1 MFGDWEKRGGAEGE
15 GIPLLIENQSR
26 TAVRNK
32 ARARGR
38 RPGRGRGL
46 GARATKRPEGAGLS
60 RAD

>member
-1 MFGDWEKRGGAEGE
+1 MLFGDWEKRGGEEGE

-46 GARATKRPEGAGLS
+46 GARAYKETRGGGA
-60 RAD
+60 